1 MKQEKK
7 NKKKYF
13 QIKIKK
19 LITQKKLKLLLIRKL
34 GALKVKSLLDTV
46 IGKRMEDAVIFNQ
59 NGR

>member
-7 NKKKYF
+7 MKKKYF

-34 GALKVKSLLDTV
+34 VGLNVKNRLDTV
-46 IGKRMEDAVIFNQ
+46 IGKRMEDAVIFN
-59 NGR
+59 

>member
-7 NKKKYF
+7 MKKKYF

-34 GALKVKSLLDTV
+34 GGLKVKSLLDTV
-46 IGKRMEDAVIFNQ
+46 IGKRMEDAVIFN
-59 NGR
+59 

>member
-7 NKKKYF
+7 MKKKYL

-34 GALKVKSLLDTV
+34 GGLKVKSLLDTV
-46 IGKRMEDAVIFNQ
+46 IGKRMEDAVIFN
-59 NGR
+59 

>member
-7 NKKKYF
+7 MKKKYF

-34 GALKVKSLLDTV
+34 GA
-46 IGKRMEDAVIFNQ
+46 
-59 NGR
+59 

>member
-7 NKKKYF
+7 MKKKYF

-34 GALKVKSLLDTV
+34 GGLKVKNLLDTV
-46 IGKRMEDAVIFNQ
+46 IGKRMEDAVIFN
-59 NGR
+59 